1 MKQSFNRRH
10 FIQSGAAMTASLAMV
25 NPWSRALGANE
36 AIRVGVVGFRSRGK
50 SHIQGFGNL
59 PGVRLTALCDVDLEV
74 LEKGVEQ
81 YSKPGQKLKAYSDYR
96 RMLEDKDIDLISIA
110 TPNHTHALISVEAI
124 LAGKDV
130 YVEKPVSHNL
140 WEGQQ
145 IVNAARKHNKVVQTG
160 TQCRSNPGMQEA
172 VRFIQEGGLGAIR
185 VARGL
190 CYKRRKSIGKVEG
203 PQAVPKH
210 IDFDL
215 WTGPAPLKP
224 LMRENLH
231 YDWHWVRDTGN
242 GDLGN
247 QGIHQMD
254 IARWILGED
263 QLAPR
268 VVSVGGRLGYEDD
281 GDTANTQIVF
291 HHYEKAPLIFEVR
304 GLGSYAQNNAR
315 PNYLGVEV
323 GLVIDCEEG
332 YMVIPSYSS
341 ATAYSHSG
349 KVIRK
354 FSGGGDHFANMIQA
368 VRSRKRED
376 LNADIWE
383 GHISSGLCHTGNI
396 SYYLGQKASPGEVME
411 TIRGD
416 ALAAESVGRMLEHLQ
431 VNDVD
436 LNATPVTLG
445 LPLQMDASR
454 TGFVDQP
461 RANEMLTRVYR
472 KPFEV
477 PSVVV

>member
-1 MKQSFNRRH
+1 
-10 FIQSGAAMTASLAMV
+10 
-25 NPWSRALGANE
+25 
-36 AIRVGVVGFRSRGK
+36 
-50 SHIQGFGNL
+50 
-59 PGVRLTALCDVDLEV
+59 
-74 LEKGVEQ
+74 
-81 YSKPGQKLKAYSDYR
+81 
-96 RMLEDKDIDLISIA
+96 
-110 TPNHTHALISVEAI
+110 
-124 LAGKDV
+124 
-130 YVEKPVSHNL
+130 
-140 WEGQQ
+140 
-145 IVNAARKHNKVVQTG
+145 
-160 TQCRSNPGMQEA
+160 
-172 VRFIQEGGLGAIR
+172 
-185 VARGL
+185 
-190 CYKRRKSIGKVEG
+190 
-203 PQAVPKH
+203 
-210 IDFDL
+210 
-215 WTGPAPLKP
+215 
-224 LMRENLH
+224 
-231 YDWHWVRDTGN
+231 
-242 GDLGN
+242 
-247 QGIHQMD
+247 
-254 IARWILGED
+254 
-263 QLAPR
+263 
-268 VVSVGGRLGYEDD
+268 
-281 GDTANTQIVF
+281 
-291 HHYEKAPLIFEVR
+291 
-304 GLGSYAQNNAR
+304 
-315 PNYLGVEV
+315 V

-332 YMVIPSYSS
+332 YMVIPSYSN

>member
-1 MKQSFNRRH
+1 MKKTMNRRQFVKTGAAAATTFAMVDPFNR
-10 FIQSGAAMTASLAMV
+10 V
-25 NPWSRALGANE
+25 LGANE
-36 AIRVGVVGFRSRGK
+36 EIRVGVVGFRGRGK
-50 SHIQGFGNL
+50 SHIDGFSNQ
-59 PGVRLTALCDVDLEV
+59 PGVRLAALCDVDQDV
-74 LEKGVEQ
+74 LEKGAEK
-81 YSKPGQKLKAYSDYR
+81 YSQPGQKLKTYSDYR
-96 RMLEDKDIDLISIA
+96 RLLEDKEIDLISIA
-110 TPNHTHALISVEAI
+110 TPNHTHSLISVEAI

-130 YVEKPVSHNL
+130 YVEKPVSHNV

-145 IVNAARKHNKVVQTG
+145 IVNAARKHKKIVQTG

-172 VRFIQEGGLGAIR
+172 VKFIRDGNLGKVR

-190 CYKRRKSIGKVEG
+190 CYKRRKSIGKVDG
-203 PQAVPKH
+203 PQAVPSR

-224 LMRENLH
+224 LMRDRLH

-263 QLAPR
+263 QLSPE
-268 VVSVGGRLGYEDD
+268 VFSIGGRLGYIDD

-291 HHYEKAPLIFEVR
+291 HNYEKAPLIFEVR
-304 GLGSYAQNNAR
+304 GLGAYAQNNER
-315 PNYLGVEV
+315 PKYRGVDV
-323 GLVIDCEEG
+323 GVVVDCENG
-332 YMVIPSYSS
+332 YMVIPSYST
-341 ATAYSHSG
+341 ATAYEHNG
-349 KVIRK
+349 KEIRK
-354 FSGGGDHFANMIQA
+354 FSGGGDHFANCIKA
-368 VRSRKRED
+368 VRSRKRRD

-383 GHISSGLCHTGNI
+383 GHVSSALCHTGNI
-396 SYYLGQKASPGEVME
+396 SYYLGGNASPGQVLEQ
-411 TIRGD
+411 IKGD
-416 ALAAESVGRMLEHLQ
+416 ALAAESIGRMLEHIQ

-436 LNATPVTLG
+436 LNLTPVSLG
-445 LPLQMDASR
+445 QHLKMDATR
-454 TGFVDQP
+454 TAFLGNE

-477 PSVVV
+477 PAIA